1 MSEATF
7 KATANVDT
15 VRTAAPR
22 TARTGNDNFLLT
34 PGPLTTSLSVKQA
47 MLKDWGSR
55 DPAFIE
61 LNADIRR
68 RLVAVAGGADAA
80 GEADA
85 AGDGDGFVCVPV
97 QGSGTFA
104 IEATLGT
111 LVPREGKLLVLVNGA
126 YGQRMVKIMR
136 RMGRDVIALSTAEN
150 RTHDPGEIQSTL
162 RGDPAIG
169 YVAAVHC
176 ETTSGILNP
185 IERIADVVHAEGR
198 ALVVDAMSSFG
209 ALPLDARALHAAA
222 VVASSNK
229 CLEGVPGMGYAIIRR
244 EVLSGCADNAHSL
257 ALDLFDQWK
266 AMEGNGQWRFT
277 PPTHVMAA
285 FHQAL
290 VEHETEGGVASRH
303 ERYKKNCD
311 ILIDGMTALGFKPL
325 LPANRQ
331 APIIVTFHM
340 PADERFDFKLFYD
353 RLAARGYVIYPGKL
367 TVAPSFRIGCIG
379 QVMPEDMRDAV
390 AVIGEEL
397 LAMGVKDC
405 GPSTGEQA

>member
-1 MSEATF
+1 MTR
-7 KATANVDT
+7 TTVDT
-15 VRTAAPR
+15 SQSIAAR
-22 TARTGNDNFLLT
+22 TARTGNDDVLLT

-61 LNADIRR
+61 LNADIRK
-68 RLVAVAGGADAA
+68 RLVAIANGGGAPSTGDASSP
-80 GEADA
+80 G
-85 AGDGDGFVCVPV
+85 GDFVCVPV

-126 YGQRMVKIMR
+126 YGERMAKIMR
-136 RMGRDVIALSTAEN
+136 YMNREVVTLTAAEN
-150 RTHDPGEIQSTL
+150 ATHDLDEVQSTL
-162 RGDPAIG
+162 TRDPAISH
-169 YVAAVHC
+169 VAAVHC

-185 IERIADVVHAEGR
+185 IEQVADLVHAEGR
-198 ALVVDAMSSFG
+198 ALIVDAMSSFG
-209 ALPLDARALHAAA
+209 ALPLDAGALKAAA

-229 CLEGVPGMGYAIIRR
+229 CLEGAPGMGYAIIRR
-244 EVLSGCADNAHSL
+244 DVLARCEGNTHSL
-257 ALDLFDQWK
+257 ALDLHDQWK

-290 VEHETEGGVASRH
+290 VEHEAEGGVAG
-303 ERYKKNCD
+303 RYRRYRANCD
-311 ILIDGMTALGFKPL
+311 MLIQGMQELGFKPL
-325 LPANRQ
+325 LSADRQ

-340 PADERFDFKLFYD
+340 PDDERFVFHDFYD
-353 RLAARGYVIYPGKL
+353 RLVARGYVIYPGKL

-379 QVMPEDMRDAV
+379 QVMPEDIRDAIK
-390 AVIGEEL
+390 VIGEEL

-405 GPSTGEQA
+405 GPAVSGEQA

>member
-1 MSEATF
+1 MDQASA
-7 KATANVDT
+7 D
-15 VRTAAPR
+15 TAAKR
-22 TARTGNDNFLLT
+22 AARTGNDDFLLT

-47 MLKDWGSR
+47 MLRDWGSR
-55 DPAFIE
+55 DPAFID

-68 RLVAVAGGADAA
+68 RLVAAASGGEDYT
-80 GEADA
+80 
-85 AGDGDGFVCVPV
+85 CVPV

-111 LVPREGKLLVLVNGA
+111 LVPPDGKLLVLVNGA
-126 YGQRMVKIMR
+126 YGERMVKIMR
-136 RMGRDVIALSTAEN
+136 YMGREVVTLSTAEN
-150 RTHDPGEIQSTL
+150 ATHDLGEVQSTL
-162 RGDPAIG
+162 QGDPAISH
-169 YVAAVHC
+169 VAAVHC

-185 IERIADVVHAEGR
+185 IEPIAAQVHAEDR
-198 ALVVDAMSSFG
+198 ALIIDAMSSFG
-209 ALPLDARALHAAA
+209 ALPLDAPALHAAA

-229 CLEGVPGMGYAIIRR
+229 CLEGAPGMGYAIIRKD
-244 EVLSGCADNAHSL
+244 VLEACEGNSHSL

-290 VEHETEGGVASRH
+290 IEHEAEGGVAG
-303 ERYKKNCD
+303 RYQRYRLNCD
-311 ILIDGMTALGFKPL
+311 VLIRGMQELGFEPL
-325 LPANRQ
+325 LPAATQ
-331 APIIVTFHM
+331 APVIITFHM
-340 PADERFDFKLFYD
+340 PADDRFDFKTFYD

-379 QVMPEDMRDAV
+379 QVMPDDMRAAV

-397 LAMGVKDC
+397 LAMGVKHC
-405 GPSTGEQA
+405 GPAATGEQA